1 MRSTIFSEDAIRTTP
16 TFVVCLLSALLF
28 QPEAVSARNAETALT
43 VRKSGGVSYVSVYEL
58 AEQESLDQN
67 FDPVME
73 RGKLF
78 SGRNTVIYQ
87 VGLSAVLCNGRIER
101 SDHPVVRSR
110 EGEVFLPVDLASFI
124 LETMRGRKTVVRNSV
139 LSFETGT
146 AAAVVKPSVSDDH
159 DVSIDFIVIDAGHG
173 GKDPGAVGKGGA
185 QEKTIVLS
193 VARKLQTYL
202 RQKLPGRNIV
212 LTRSG
217 DRFLELGERTEIANR
232 MLKRRK
238 NGIFISIHANAT
250 LSPKVNG
257 YETYFLSRAPTS
269 DDARVTAALENTAAD
284 LEKRGKKRYDDIEFV
299 EALML
304 TAQIQ
309 KESGKLAELVQGSMG
324 KKMRKTPNR
333 GVKRAD
339 FFVLRGALMPAVLVE
354 IGYITNDAERR
365 LMQSASY
372 QEVMVSAIGEGVVDF
387 VTDYAR
393 IAASH

>member
-1 MRSTIFSEDAIRTTP
+1 MRSTIFSEATIRTA
-16 TFVVCLLSALLF
+16 VILSVCLLAAMIF
-28 QPEAVSARNAETALT
+28 RPEPASARSGETALT
-43 VRKSGGVSYVSVYEL
+43 VRKSGGIGYVSLYEL
-58 AEQESLDQN
+58 AQQESLDQN

-78 SGRNTVIYQ
+78 SGRNTAVYQ

-110 EGEVFLPVDLASFI
+110 EGEVFIPVDLASFI
-124 LETMRGRKTVVRNSV
+124 LETMRGRKTVLRDSV

-146 AAAVVKPSVSDDH
+146 GSVPVKQPVADDH

-185 QEKTIVLS
+185 QEKAIVLS

-202 RQKLPGRNIV
+202 RRKLPARNIV

-217 DRFLELGERTEIANR
+217 DRFLELGERTEIANK

-238 NGIFISIHANAT
+238 NGLFISIHANAT
-250 LSPKVNG
+250 LSPRVNG

-324 KKMRKTPNR
+324 QKMRKTPNR

-354 IGYITNDAERR
+354 IGYITNDAERK